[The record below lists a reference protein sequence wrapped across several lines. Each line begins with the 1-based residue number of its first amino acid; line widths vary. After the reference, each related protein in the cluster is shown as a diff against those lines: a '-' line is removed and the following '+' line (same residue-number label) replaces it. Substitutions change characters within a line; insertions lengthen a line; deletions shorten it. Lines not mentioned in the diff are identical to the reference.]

1 MELYLKSNIFRVRSL
16 KVGGLSHPSI
26 LTELHAVIGAQLSFL
41 KIETV
46 HFDINV
52 EVLGAECPG
61 LEELSIINARVG
73 LTPATEKQVFPPVAL
88 FPRLTKL
95 YFFLVHY
102 IPSPVPST
110 PRPPHSVAAPSALPL
125 PATGY
130 TALHTILA
138 HASCLESV
146 QVDSKDQRICF
157 RPFPLLR

>member
-1 MELYLKSNIFRVRSL
+1 M
-16 KVGGLSHPSI
+16 
-26 LTELHAVIGAQLSFL
+26 IGPQLSTL

-73 LTPATEKQVFPPVAL
+73 LTPATEKQAYPPVVL
-88 FPRLTKL
+88 FPQLTKV

-138 HASCLESV
+138 HAACLETV
-146 QVDSKDQRICF
+146 QVSWNLVGSVLH
-157 RPFPLLR
+157 PLLLR

>member
-1 MELYLKSNIFRVRSL
+1 MRSL

-26 LTELHAVIGAQLSFL
+26 LTELHAVIGPQLSTL

-73 LTPATEKQVFPPVAL
+73 LTPATEKQAYPPVAL

-138 HASCLESV
+138 HATCLETV
-146 QVDSKDQRICF
+146 QVSWKDQEEGFQFSLTR
-157 RPFPLLR
+157 

>member
-1 MELYLKSNIFRVRSL
+1 MYNVVCSFPQLEELSLWTSLRHLPTLKQSDLARVRSL

-26 LTELHAVIGAQLSFL
+26 LTELHAVIGPQLSIL

-46 HFDINV
+46 HFN
-52 EVLGAECPG
+52 
-61 LEELSIINARVG
+61 INARFG

-130 TALHTILA
+130 TALH
-138 HASCLESV
+138 
-146 QVDSKDQRICF
+146 
-157 RPFPLLR
+157 